1 MKCQEADLSVQKV
14 FLYIY
19 EIINFSKEISI
30 SHIPQYLKEKTEQKE
45 RLESSVQ
52 YLNQKINQ
60 LSNLQKEKEQEIQRL
75 STVEQKLSKHYKSF
89 SIIKNKLKQ
98 YGISIE
104 NLDQFVD
111 CVRGLGMRT
120 IILTTF

>member
-1 MKCQEADLSVQKV
+1 M
-14 FLYIY
+14 
-19 EIINFSKEISI
+19 
-30 SHIPQYLKEKTEQKE
+30 
-45 RLESSVQ
+45 
-52 YLNQKINQ
+52 
-60 LSNLQKEKEQEIQRL
+60 QKEKEQEIQRL

-89 SIIKNKLKQ
+89 SIIKNKLEQ

-120 IILTTF
+120 IIITTFQKK